1 MSISGEPLPLISS
14 RVSERIS
21 KVAESIQVSTD
32 SHMNYFEKKLKAR
45 KKRAYHVLR
54 QFNPSLAEHVIFK
67 KGVKKVSHP
76 RVQAAIT
83 I

>member
-14 RVSERIS
+14 RVSDRLS

-45 KKRAYHVLR
+45 KKRAYQVLR
-54 QFNPSLAEHVIFK
+54 KFNPSLAEHVIFK
-67 KGVKKVSHP
+67 QGMKKVSDP
-76 RVQAAIT
+76 RL
-83 I
+83 